1 MTLEDFLAYNP
12 TKSDL
17 EQVWLTLV
25 AFDWDAIEFV
35 EALNAIE
42 TLESR

>member
-1 MTLEDFLAYNP
+1 MTLAEFLTYNP

-17 EQVWLTLV
+17 EQVWQTLV

-35 EALNAIE
+35 AVLKEMD
-42 TLESR
+42 